1 MKHYRTAG
9 LLSAVLLL
17 GTAATFAGPAIA
29 ADGGFLTTHVLDT
42 YSGLPAAGVTID
54 FFKKDGDSYKLVAT
68 TTTNADGRTD
78 KPVMPKDVFATGSYQ
93 LVFHVA
99 EYYKKLG
106 VKLPDP
112 NFLDNVPIQ
121 FSLADGKAHYHVPLL
136 MTPWSYSTYR
146 GS

>member
-1 MKHYRTAG
+1 MKHSHAKTILG
-9 LLSAVLLL
+9 AVLLL
-17 GTAATFAGPAIA
+17 GTSAILAAPARA

-54 FFKKDGDSYKLVAT
+54 FFKKEGDSYKLVAT

-99 EYYKKLG
+99 DYYKKLG